1 MAASKRYRHPSRH
14 FKHLVRDD
22 LAPSSPERCV
32 KAEVAP
38 EARLPHL
45 VAMAWLTELPQAG
58 ALAAFFQVVMI
69 DLALAGDNAVA
80 VGLAASGL
88 PPAQRRRAIVL
99 GLLAA
104 VVMLIGFALVTVQ
117 LLKVVGLL
125 LGGGALLL
133 WVCWKMWRELR
144 RQGRAE
150 TAEGEAA
157 LAAATGVAIGSGPV
171 RSAKAKT
178 MGQALLQI
186 LAADLAMSLD
196 NVLAVAGAARQHPQV
211 LVAGLLLSITLTGI
225 AASWIA
231 RLLHR
236 ARWLGYLGLAIVFYV
251 SLHMMW
257 QGHRAMVI
265 DMGRTADYN
274 AGVPA
279 AMAITP
285 AEVAERK
292 QGPS

>member
-1 MAASKRYRHPSRH
+1 MG
-14 FKHLVRDD
+14 
-22 LAPSSPERCV
+22 
-32 KAEVAP
+32 
-38 EARLPHL
+38 
-45 VAMAWLTELPQAG
+45 WLTQLLPEAG
-58 ALAAFFQVVMI
+58 ALTAFFQVVMI

-88 PPAQRRRAIVL
+88 PAAQRRRAIVL
-99 GLLAA
+99 GLMVA
-104 VVMLIGFALVTVQ
+104 VVMLIGFALITVQ

-144 RQGRAE
+144 QQGRAE

-157 LAAATGVAIGSGPV
+157 LEAATGVVIGGAPP
-171 RSAKAKT
+171 RAATAKT
-178 MGQALLQI
+178 MGQALVQI
-186 LAADLAMSLD
+186 LVADLAMSLD

-211 LVAGLLLSITLTGI
+211 LVAGLLLSITLTGV

-236 ARWLGYLGLAIVFYV
+236 VRWLGYLGLAIVFYV
-251 SLHMMW
+251 SLHMIW
-257 QGHRAMVI
+257 EGHRAMVI

-274 AGVPA
+274 AHVPA
-279 AMAITP
+279 MLAITP
-285 AEVAERK
+285 AGAAGRAT
-292 QGPS
+292 PSS